1 LKNNK
6 ESLINES
13 SDSERQV
20 DSISVKSEDF
30 EGILLPSPG
39 GSNLN
44 TLYVDVTVETVNFSN
59 SNHTSIHS
67 Q

>member
-1 LKNNK
+1 MKNNK
-6 ESLINES
+6 ESLINQS

-44 TLYVDVTVETVNFSN
+44 SLYRDVTVETINSYN
-59 SNHTSIHS
+59 SNHSSVHS